1 MVVQWH
7 LYTISNILE
16 HYMKNIPKVMDRM
29 SPLQPK
35 RNAGFQLKYKV
46 EEMLAFFK
54 KYFCAKHFGDIVEE
68 QSFLTQRL
76 SL

>member
-1 MVVQWH
+1 
-7 LYTISNILE
+7 
-16 HYMKNIPKVMDRM
+16 MKNIRKVMDRM

-35 RNAGFQLKYKV
+35 ENAGFQLKYEV
-46 EEMLAFFK
+46 EEMLAFLK
-54 KYFCAKHFGDIVEE
+54 MYFGAKHFGDIVEE